1 FMTTAEV
8 LKRYATVSGRDL
20 GRIDYYIAFG
30 YWKLCCI
37 MAGVYARYAAGAMG
51 ETAAHQ
57 TEGFANMVSSLAR
70 LTDEAAQKV

>member
-1 FMTTAEV
+1 M
-8 LKRYATVSGRDL
+8 LKRYAAVSGLDL
-20 GRIDYYIAFG
+20 FKIDIYIAFG
-30 YWKLCCI
+30 YWKLTCI

-51 ETAAHQ
+51 ETEESQ